1 MAKAAAVDAY
11 LSSVPRDKRAALE
24 KLRAQI
30 KAAAPG
36 AEEVISY
43 ALPAFRLNGKVIAG
57 FGASASHCTFYPF
70 SGSVVAAHADD
81 LEGFELSK
89 GAVKFDASKPIPAR
103 LVKKLVQARIA
114 EAEAGAKPAAKKAAK
129 RAGGSAPDLKSVIAD
144 LKRNGSP
151 QFRIDMVRRY
161 GIVTSDETFGT
172 PMAKIKAIA
181 KPIGKN
187 HALARELWD
196 TEIYDARILAS
207 MVGDPN
213 ELSAAEMDRWCKAF
227 DNWGVCD
234 TLCFNLFDRSPHA
247 WVKIDAWA
255 KRKPEFEKRAAFA
268 LLATMALHKRG
279 TEADFLKRLPLIE
292 AASSDERNF
301 VKKGVNWSLRAMKRG
316 GPKVRAAA
324 ITLARKLAES
334 EDKTQRWVGKDALRD
349 LLK

>member
-1 MAKAAAVDAY
+1 MAKAASIDAY

-24 KLRAQI
+24 KLRQQI

-43 ALPAFRLNGKVIAG
+43 SLPAFRLNGKVIAG
-57 FGASASHCTFYPF
+57 FGASAAHCTFYPF
-70 SGSVVAAHADD
+70 SGSVVAAHVED
-81 LEGFELSK
+81 LEAFELSK
-89 GAVKFDASKPIPAR
+89 GAVKFDASKPLPAR
-103 LVKKLVQARIA
+103 IVKKLVQARIE
-114 EAEAGAKPAAKKAAK
+114 EATGAKPAAKKAAK
-129 RAGGSAPDLKSVIAD
+129 RASISTPDLKAVIAD

-151 QFRIDMVRRY
+151 QFRVDMVRRY

-181 KPIGKN
+181 KSLGKN

-196 TEIYDARILAS
+196 TEIYEGRIIAS
-207 MVGDPN
+207 MVGDPS
-213 ELSAAEMDRWCKAF
+213 EQSAAEMDRWCKAF

-247 WVKIDAWA
+247 WAKIDAWA

-292 AASSDERNF
+292 AASTDERNF
-301 VKKGVNWSLRAMKRG
+301 VKKGVNWALRAMKRG
-316 GPKVRAAA
+316 GPKVHVAA
-324 ITLARKLAES
+324 IVLARGLSES
-334 EDKTQRWVGKDALRD
+334 EDKTQHWIGNDALRD
-349 LLK
+349 LTK